1 VEEAV
6 NHFNNGL
13 IPMVI
18 EQTGRGERSYDIY
31 SLLLKERIVI
41 LGTPINDQIANLIVA
56 QLLFLERENPD
67 REIQLFIHSPGGSI
81 YSGLAIVD
89 TINAINSPVTT
100 IAVGLTA
107 NVSTV
112 ILASGAEG
120 RRYSLPNAT
129 IHIHQPLGGS
139 QGQAVE
145 VEIQAQELL
154 RQRALLNTI
163 LAERTGQPIERI
175 KRDTDR
181 AYYMDAE
188 GAVKYGIVDEV
199 LAYDEVLEKLSEGE
213 SGNG

>member
-1 VEEAV
+1 MS
-6 NHFNNGL
+6 HFINGL

-18 EQTGRGERSYDIY
+18 ESTGRGERSYDIY

-56 QLLFLERENPD
+56 QLLFLERENPE

-89 TINAINSPVTT
+89 TIKAIHSPVTT
-100 IAVGLTA
+100 IAVGITA
-107 NVSTV
+107 NISTV
-112 ILASGAEG
+112 ILSAGVKG
-120 RRYSLPNAT
+120 RRYTLPNAT

-145 VEIQAQELL
+145 VEIHAQELL
-154 RQRALLNTI
+154 RQRSLLNQI
-163 LAERTGQPIERI
+163 LSENTGQPIEKI
-175 KRDTDR
+175 ARDTDR

-188 GAVKYGIVDEV
+188 GAVQYGIVDEV
-199 LAYDEVLEKLSEGE
+199 LQIEQIKETQ
-213 SGNG
+213 NG